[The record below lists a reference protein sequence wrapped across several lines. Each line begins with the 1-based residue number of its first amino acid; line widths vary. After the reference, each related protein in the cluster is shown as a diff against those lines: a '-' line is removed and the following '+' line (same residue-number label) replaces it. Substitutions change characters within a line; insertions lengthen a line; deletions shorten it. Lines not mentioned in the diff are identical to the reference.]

1 MGPWVNLSM
10 ARAYKE
16 GGQDKNGQN
25 WVGGPDEQ
33 LAASEA
39 SATLEAWFRHTHLS
53 DFREAESDSTL

>member
-39 SATLEAWFRHTHLS
+39 SATLSGSLVQAHPPLGFQRS
-53 DFREAESDSTL
+53 RE